1 MSVRNKWVRRVQQKD
16 RPDIQSP
23 GWRLVEERDTGIL
36 KCEGRVTNYQ
46 PIYLGGGA
54 FEDKLISHVH
64 NQTMHLGVS
73 NTMALFEKRGGFQS
87 YVRK

>member
-1 MSVRNKWVRRVQQKD
+1 MSDRNKWVRRVQQKV

-36 KCEGRVTNYQ
+36 ECEGRVMNYQ

-54 FEDKLISHVH
+54 FED
-64 NQTMHLGVS
+64 NQIMP
-73 NTMALFEKRGGFQS
+73 QS
-87 YVRK
+87 DHASRYFKYNGDYSRNVVDSKVT